1 MALQQGPT
9 TFDSFLPENSKID
22 YRSRTLHPLHGFRGI
37 LTSTFPHRH
46 QNQSMHRRFRNVAS
60 RDETRHT
67 QISEHATRKLGKAS
81 TEHTGFYF
89 RRTLP
94 TRQPLPPSLFP
105 TRLDFKSINANRTNP
120 RPTFP
125 IDIANFPT
133 LLRPQTPTLHQIAPL
148 HATHTHTHATPTGI
162 PPVVRRSKESSPK
175 EKKRGCRMGCFACIL
190 FFWRV
195 GRSVGR
201 SRQNQT
207 KPPVNE

>member
-22 YRSRTLHPLHGFRGI
+22 YRSRTLHPLPGFRGI

-105 TRLDFKSINANRTNP
+105 TRLDFKSINANRANP

-148 HATHTHTHATPTGI
+148 HATHTHTHTQP
-162 PPVVRRSKESSPK
+162 RRESHPSSVDRRRARRK
-175 EKKRGCRMGCFACIL
+175 KKKRDVEWAAL
-190 FFWRV
+190 HAYFFFGGSV
-195 GRSVGR
+195 GRSVGPGK
-201 SRQNQT
+201 T
-207 KPPVNE
+207 KPNPL